1 MKKKELNR
9 IIDFKTAE
17 LMEAKAK
24 ILQQEIKLKAY
35 HRLAM
40 LVKSGAMNAY
50 HHLAEVV
57 RMDS

>member
-1 MKKKELNR
+1 MKKKKLNR

-24 ILQQEIKLKAY
+24 ILQQEIKLMAY

-40 LVKSGAMNAY
+40 LVKSRAMDSY